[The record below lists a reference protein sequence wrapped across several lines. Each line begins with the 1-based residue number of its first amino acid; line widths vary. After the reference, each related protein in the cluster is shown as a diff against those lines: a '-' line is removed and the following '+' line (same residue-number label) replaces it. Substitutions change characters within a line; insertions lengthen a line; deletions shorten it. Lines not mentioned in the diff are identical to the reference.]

1 MKSLIK
7 NRDFFTAVAIADEI
21 DWTRVRSVAMLCTVS
36 DLYKVNRRYED
47 SKRLL
52 LMAYE
57 RHPNGRMI
65 LYSLC
70 ELCIKM
76 GDVIGAVEYY
86 KKFVQLAPMDNG
98 KYILQY
104 KLYVA
109 QEVSLEERIA
119 VLEELKK
126 RDYREKWGY
135 ELAYLYHRI
144 GLATKCVEECDELIL
159 WFSDGRYVKKAMELK
174 MLYQPLTPVQEHNYN
189 SFVGKRAELPKTLE
203 KEQVS
208 APEEM
213 DIQVKTVN
221 VGIYDTINL
230 EKALAEGMRAVL
242 NSETLGDTKDS
253 LFESQIGQL
262 NDMEI
267 ETEQS
272 KNLTLGKIEN
282 IEEVVL
288 EDQLD
293 DMTPTFLEGEELE
306 EDVEWQESD
315 EKITEATEVAEVT
328 EGLSIPVFVQGNSLI
343 NISVLNDSLSSTP
356 DANTKEIPSI
366 KEFMRNSFVESMT
379 KETSSN
385 TAQVESDEESVV
397 ETQDEVAVEKEQES
411 NLPIHEEQQITG
423 QMDIEDVLEE
433 WEKIRL
439 QCEEKGKADLNEK
452 IKMQTG
458 NLFAEF
464 EVKVN
469 DSILEE
475 VEEEIETQQQDI
487 AQTEEVEEESYSEN
501 ISECEEDTKEDFS
514 EAEERDTQ
522 EEDNPEE
529 NLEEIEDFS
538 TLQNSDT
545 ERFDGKELNIYEEIE
560 LPEEEELEEL
570 EELTEVS
577 ESFSQQDM
585 VQEISQEQEPFRELT
600 EEEKILFAPF
610 IQTKGGRRR
619 FVKAMD
625 SISLTAYKGNVVVT
639 GQGDSDTET
648 LAMNIMKN
656 IQLTNEKFSG
666 VIAKVAGVSLNGKS
680 ISSIVAKLDR
690 GGLIIEQA
698 GGMNRQAVRKLLRAL
713 NQDETEIVVILEENK
728 KVMRRMLTAYPEM
741 KSFFSAKIEIEEL
754 SNDMLAEYGRQYA
767 EKMEYA
773 IDELGMLALQTKIE
787 ECQTSEHVV
796 TVTEVREIIEEAIDS
811 ANRKNIVHL
820 FDLFLGKRYDK
831 EDMIILKEKD
841 FI

>member
-1 MKSLIK
+1 MDKQEYKIKTEEMKSLIK

-76 GDVIGAVEYY
+76 GEVIDAVEYY
-86 KKFVQLAPMDNG
+86 KKFVQLAPTDNG

-104 KLYVA
+104 KLYVE

-174 MLYQPLTPVQEHNYN
+174 MLHQPLTPIQEANYN
-189 SFVGKRAELPKTLE
+189 SFIGQKAELPKTLE

-208 APEEM
+208 APEEI

-253 LFESQIGQL
+253 LSESQIEQQ
-262 NDMEI
+262 DEMESVSQK
-267 ETEQS
+267 T
-272 KNLTLGKIEN
+272 KMFTFRNMEN
-282 IEEVVL
+282 MEEVFF
-288 EDQLD
+288 EDQMD
-293 DMTPTFLEGEELE
+293 EMSSTFLEEEELA

-315 EKITEATEVAEVT
+315 EEITKEAQE
-328 EGLSIPVFVQGNSLI
+328 SIVSDVVQENNLENNSH
-343 NISVLNDSLSSTP
+343 NVP
-356 DANTKEIPSI
+356 DENTKEIPCI
-366 KEFMRNSFVESMT
+366 KEFMRKSFVESME
-379 KETSSN
+379 KESFSDVG
-385 TAQVESDEESVV
+385 QVVAEEESVA
-397 ETQDEVAVEKEQES
+397 ETQDEQSDLILQEAVQDEK
-411 NLPIHEEQQITG
+411 QITG

-452 IKMQTG
+452 IKMQAG
-458 NLFAEF
+458 NLFTEF
-464 EVKVN
+464 ETKVS

-475 VEEEIETQQQDI
+475 VQTEDDVNQQQSIEQSEEADFSFVMEIEEGNLGNFSE
-487 AQTEEVEEESYSEN
+487 TEEN
-501 ISECEEDTKEDFS
+501 T
-514 EAEERDTQ
+514 
-522 EEDNPEE
+522 PEE
-529 NLEEIEDFS
+529 VSEDVTDS
-538 TLQNSDT
+538 VALQNSDT
-545 ERFDGKELNIYEEIE
+545 ERFDGKELNIYEEID
-560 LPEEEELEEL
+560 LVEENEEYESEDLEEVADRK
-570 EELTEVS
+570 EI
-577 ESFSQQDM
+577 FPQQDII
-585 VQEISQEQEPFRELT
+585 QEISQEQEPFRELT

-625 SISLTAYKGNVVVT
+625 NISLAAYTGNVVVT
-639 GQGDSDTET
+639 GQGDSDTAT
-648 LAMNIMKN
+648 LAVNIMKN
-656 IQLTNEKFSG
+656 IQLTNEQFSG
-666 VIAKVAGVSLNGKS
+666 VIAKVSGVSLNGKS
-680 ISSIVAKLDR
+680 IESIVAKLDC

-698 GGMNRQAVRKLLRAL
+698 GGMNKQAVKKLLRAL
-713 NQDETEIVVILEENK
+713 NKAETGIVVILEENT

-741 KSFFSAKIEIEEL
+741 KSFFNARIEIEEL

-773 IDELGMLALQTKIE
+773 IDELGMLALQTRIE
-787 ECQTSEHVV
+787 ECQTTEHVV
-796 TVTEVREIIEEAIDS
+796 TVTEVREMIEEAIDN
-811 ANRKNIVHL
+811 ANRKNIAHL
-820 FDLFLGKRYDK
+820 FDLFLGKLYDK

>member
-1 MKSLIK
+1 MDKQEYKIKTEEMKSLIK

-76 GDVIGAVEYY
+76 GEVIDAVEYY
-86 KKFVQLAPMDNG
+86 KKFVQLAPTDNG

-104 KLYVA
+104 KLYVE

-174 MLYQPLTPVQEHNYN
+174 MLHQPLTPIQEANYN
-189 SFVGKRAELPKTLE
+189 SFIGQKAELPKTLE

-208 APEEM
+208 APEEI

-253 LFESQIGQL
+253 LSESQIEQQ
-262 NDMEI
+262 DEMESVSQK
-267 ETEQS
+267 T
-272 KNLTLGKIEN
+272 KMFTFRNMEN
-282 IEEVVL
+282 MEEVFF
-288 EDQLD
+288 EDQMD
-293 DMTPTFLEGEELE
+293 EMSSTFLEEEELA

-315 EKITEATEVAEVT
+315 EEITKEAQE
-328 EGLSIPVFVQGNSLI
+328 SIVSDVVQENNLE
-343 NISVLNDSLSSTP
+343 NNFDNVP
-356 DANTKEIPSI
+356 DENTKEIPCI
-366 KEFMRNSFVESMT
+366 KEFMRKSFVESME
-379 KETSSN
+379 KESFSDVG
-385 TAQVESDEESVV
+385 QVVSEEESVA
-397 ETQDEVAVEKEQES
+397 ETQDEQSDLILQEAVQDEK
-411 NLPIHEEQQITG
+411 QITG

-452 IKMQTG
+452 IKMQAG
-458 NLFAEF
+458 NLFTEF
-464 EVKVN
+464 ETKVS

-475 VEEEIETQQQDI
+475 VQTEDDVNQQQSIEQSEEADFSFVMEIEEGNLGNFSE
-487 AQTEEVEEESYSEN
+487 TEEN
-501 ISECEEDTKEDFS
+501 T
-514 EAEERDTQ
+514 
-522 EEDNPEE
+522 PEE
-529 NLEEIEDFS
+529 VSEDVTDS
-538 TLQNSDT
+538 VALQNSDT
-545 ERFDGKELNIYEEIE
+545 ERFDGKELNIYEEID
-560 LPEEEELEEL
+560 LVEENEEYESEDLEEVADRK
-570 EELTEVS
+570 EI
-577 ESFSQQDM
+577 FPQQDII
-585 VQEISQEQEPFRELT
+585 QEISQEQEPFRELT

-625 SISLTAYKGNVVVT
+625 NISLAAYTGNVVVT
-639 GQGDSDTET
+639 GQGDSDTAT
-648 LAMNIMKN
+648 LAVNIMKN
-656 IQLTNEKFSG
+656 IQLTNEQFSG
-666 VIAKVAGVSLNGKS
+666 VIAKVSGVSLNGKS
-680 ISSIVAKLDR
+680 IESIVAKLDC

-698 GGMNRQAVRKLLRAL
+698 GGMNKQAVKKLLRAL
-713 NQDETEIVVILEENK
+713 NKAETGIVVILEENT

-741 KSFFSAKIEIEEL
+741 KSFFNARIEIEEL

-773 IDELGMLALQTKIE
+773 IDELGMLALQTRIE
-787 ECQTSEHVV
+787 ECQTTEHVV
-796 TVTEVREIIEEAIDS
+796 TVTEVREMIEEAIDN
-811 ANRKNIVHL
+811 ANRKNIAHL